1 MLSLCP
7 ASGHCARKSIVIQ
20 SPRRRATER
29 LPRPQSEHFC
39 NFLIDYEREPRRLL
53 DSSIG
58 RLGAAQ
64 DLVDENGYMMRHFD
78 LISSIGK
85 QVAETAISRDQPQEG
100 IRYASATLWI

>member
-1 MLSLCP
+1 MFSALPLRADIARQKASLFNHLVG
-7 ASGHCARKSIVIQ
+7 AQQKGFRD
-20 SPRRRATER
+20 
-29 LPRPQSEHFC
+29 LQSEHFC

-53 DSSIG
+53 DSNIG

-85 QVAETAISRDQPQEG
+85 QVA
-100 IRYASATLWI
+100 